1 MRLSKTG
8 SSLFKAIVFVEFIAL
23 ILYNIYYSDMWIQ
36 NRGKKFKVNSV
47 QQFTASLEMKANKT
61 FKFGENSTELTLLKN
76 IRSQCSQLTFSFVS
90 HVISP
95 HFDEKDLTS
104 VFLLVL
110 TVSGAGKLNRERR
123 DVIRKTW
130 ANKTRHRASRLWKHI
145 FVLGKTH
152 DSELDKEIAQ
162 ESSAFNDVLVLD
174 VTENYDNLVIK
185 TFSGLFWGLVHI
197 NPRLVLKTDDD
208 VYIRIPYLI
217 TWLELYATD
226 LFYGGFSIGDGQVRR
241 SASQKNYVTKDCLD
255 IEYYPPYCSGPFYVV
270 SARALRSILQSMK
283 KWKAIL
289 AEDAYMGILAH
300 ESGLPAVD
308 IPGFNP
314 FRSLQDYGRCH
325 WSSAVALGHSF
336 NFLEFFLVENKLQE
350 YSDLPRYYY
359 QCLMRDWAA
368 FIFLFLIPSFV
379 FVIFL
384 TVVNVRTWQTRRLF
398 YRFD

>member
-23 ILYNIYYSDMWIQ
+23 ILYNIYYSDMWIE
-36 NRGKKFKVNSV
+36 NRGKNFKVKSV
-47 QQFTASLEMKANKT
+47 QQSVTASLEMKANKT
-61 FKFGENSTELTLLKN
+61 FAFGGNSTELTLLKN

-90 HVISP
+90 HVIPP

-152 DSELDKEIAQ
+152 DSELDKEIEQ
-162 ESSAFNDVLVLD
+162 ESSASNDVLVLD
-174 VTENYDNLVIK
+174 VAETYDNLVIK

-197 NPRLVLKTDDD
+197 NPRLILKTDDD

-217 TWLELYATD
+217 TWLELYATE

-270 SARALRSILQSMK
+270 SARALRSIFQSMK

-336 NFLEFFLVENKLQE
+336 NCLEFSFVENKLQE

-384 TVVNVRTWQTRRLF
+384 TVVKVRTWQT
-398 YRFD
+398 